1 MEKRLL
7 HVNGMVAPGSPD
19 LYFADHDA
27 TATITWSPKS
37 VKVSKCSYSVTD
49 LLAQTWP

>member
-7 HVNGMVAPGSPD
+7 YVNGMVAPGSPD
-19 LYFADHDA
+19 LYFVDHDA
-27 TATITWSPKS
+27 TATIAWSPKS